1 MKGKTM
7 HHKYIHMPDDWT
19 AQQAWSVM
27 EFIYQL
33 EELVW
38 DTYEEQLLEL
48 VGPSGPD
55 PPEPPEPDPLPDLDD
70 DPPY

>member
-1 MKGKTM
+1 MY
-7 HHKYIHMPDDWT
+7 KYLQIPDDWS
-19 AQQAWSVM
+19 AEQAWSVF
-27 EFIYQL
+27 EFIHQL

-38 DTYEEQLLEL
+38 ESYEDQLLEL

-55 PPEPPEPDPLPDLDD
+55 PPEPSEPDPFPDLDD